1 MPTTFDMSSNLFYN
15 KTLKDI
21 KIRKII
27 VFPQGGL
34 LSMKRF
40 IGHCVLIVTFI
51 LATTAVFADTT
62 EEAKSPA
69 IGKTI
74 KMTLTDA
81 VSLALRSNRNIAIY
95 YLNRVLQKY
104 DLEIAEAEFLPNI
117 NIEVSSSPKI
127 TDTYTTAA
135 GSKIKELTEYWNT
148 DATLSATKKIPTGG
162 EFTFSW
168 ENAYTST
175 RTRTDGTAAAPY
187 TSPSVWSLQFTQP
200 LLKGGGLDYTQASL
214 TRARLT
220 EQENILS
227 LRDSIS
233 SIIASTISAYNIFY
247 QSSRNLKIRRTALEE
262 AKKQLET
269 NKILVETG
277 RMASNE
283 LIQSESQVAD
293 QEFSYEGAL
302 NDLETNRL
310 ALLDILDI
318 DKTTEITPDEEIT
331 IKERKPD
338 YERCLEIASENNGTF
353 IGAVNSVK
361 RSELALMERENSRLW
376 DLDLEAQYKED
387 YDYSMWKSD
396 ADDNKEREWYVGLTL
411 TAPFELYGNDR
422 IVKRKALLSA
432 KKSLKVSRINLKE
445 AKSDLETDVQNKVR
459 NVYTQM
465 KLVERAKKSLELA
478 RMKLEFEKA
487 KLNVGRSTIF
497 QVVSF
502 QNTLIDKQ
510 EAELSQT
517 IQYLGSL
524 VALDTLLGKTLET
537 WNIELK
543 GNYKQIE
550 RELMGYK

>member
-1 MPTTFDMSSNLFYN
+1 M
-15 KTLKDI
+15 
-21 KIRKII
+21 R
-27 VFPQGGL
+27 
-34 LSMKRF
+34 RF
-40 IGHCVLIVTFI
+40 IGHCILVAVLIF
-51 LATTAVFADTT
+51 TTAAVWADDD
-62 EEAKSPA
+62 EKAKTPVT
-69 IGKTI
+69 GKTI

-95 YLNRVLQKY
+95 YLNRVMQKY
-104 DLEIAEAEFLPNI
+104 DLEIAEAEFLPN
-117 NIEVSSSPKI
+117 VRVDLSSSPTL
-127 TDTYTTAA
+127 TDTYTTTA
-135 GSKIKELTEYWNT
+135 GSKVKTLKEAW
-148 DATLSATKKIPTGG
+148 DADAILKATQTIPTGG

-175 RTRTDGTAAAPY
+175 RTRTDGGAAAPY
-187 TSPSVWSLQFTQP
+187 TSPSIWSLNFTQP

-214 TRARLT
+214 TRARLA

-233 SIIASTISAYNIFY
+233 GIIVATINAYNSFY
-247 QSSRNLKIRRTALEE
+247 QSSRNLKIRKTALEE

-283 LIQSESQVAD
+283 LVQSESQVAD

-302 NDLETNRL
+302 STLETDRL
-310 ALLDILDI
+310 ALIDILDI
-318 DKTTEITPDEEIT
+318 DKTTQITPDEEIT
-331 IKERKPD
+331 IKERTPD
-338 YERCLEIASENNGTF
+338 YKRCMEIALENNTGF
-353 IGAVNSVK
+353 IQTVNAVK
-361 RSELALMERENSRLW
+361 RSELDLMKHENERLW
-376 DLDLEAQYKED
+376 ALDLTAQYKED
-387 YDYSMWKSD
+387 YDDYMWKSD
-396 ADDNKEREWYVGLTL
+396 TDDNKAREWYAGLTL

-422 IVKRKALLSA
+422 IVKRKNLLLA
-432 KKSLKVSRINLKE
+432 KKSLKVARSNLKE
-445 AKSDLETDVQNKVR
+445 ARSDLETNIQNAVR

-478 RMKLEFEKA
+478 RMKLEFEKT
-487 KLNVGRSTIF
+487 KLNVGRSTLF

-517 IQYLGSL
+517 ISYLRSL

-543 GNYKQIE
+543 GNYKEIE